1 MYSKKLHM
9 FQSKPLV
16 IVLIGPTA
24 SGKTELAIEIA
35 KYFNINIHN
44 IDSRQ
49 LYKFMDIGTA
59 KPTKDQQKTIKHFL
73 IDLAEPSS
81 KLNAM
86 QFQAIATKSINREI
100 NQKRIPFL
108 VGGSGLYMNS
118 IIKGFFAPDI
128 PPQKNLR
135 SQFEKLGQEK
145 CWELLKI
152 CDPTSTKNINYA
164 DQVRTIRALECF
176 YVTGNPISSQSYQNP
191 PPWKILELGIHRED
205 LKTRIVKRTK
215 NMFEFGILEE
225 TENIINQFGSNL
237 PLLKTIG
244 YKEAKDVIK
253 KNLDIEDAIELTTRK
268 TIQFAKRQKTWF
280 RNKNNPIWLNN
291 KNLLKDAI
299 INIEYA
305 LS

>member
-1 MYSKKLHM
+1 M

-49 LYKFMDIGTA
+49 LYRFMDIGTA
-59 KPTKDQQKTIKHFL
+59 KPTKNQQKEIKHFL
-73 IDLAEPSS
+73 IDLEEPSS

-86 QFQAIATKSINREI
+86 QFQEIATKSINLEL

-118 IIKGFFAPDI
+118 IIKGFFSPDI
-128 PPQKNLR
+128 PPQKTLR
-135 SQFEKLGQEK
+135 SQFSKLGQEE
-145 CWELLKI
+145 CWELLKK
-152 CDPTSTKNINYA
+152 CDPVVTQKIHNA
-164 DQVRTIRALECF
+164 DHVRTIRALEVF
-176 YVTGNPISSQSYQNP
+176 YVTGKSISSQNFQNP
-191 PPWKILELGIHRED
+191 PPWKILELGIYRED
-205 LKTRIVKRTK
+205 LKERIAKRTK
-215 NMFEFGILEE
+215 NMFEFGIIEE
-225 TENIINQFGSNL
+225 TENIINQFGPDL

-244 YKEAKDVIK
+244 YKEAKDVLM
-253 KNLDIEDAIELTTRK
+253 KNLKIEDAVEITTTK

-305 LS
+305 LR